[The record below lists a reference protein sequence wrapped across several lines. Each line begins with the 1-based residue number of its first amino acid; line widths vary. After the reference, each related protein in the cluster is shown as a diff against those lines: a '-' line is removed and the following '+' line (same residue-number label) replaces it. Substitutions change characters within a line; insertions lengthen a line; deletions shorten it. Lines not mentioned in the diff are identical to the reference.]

1 MKALLVIDVQNKIV
15 NFADFNEE
23 ISTMEKVI
31 NDFKEKIYQSFS

>member
-1 MKALLVIDVQNKIV
+1 MKALLVIDVQNGIV